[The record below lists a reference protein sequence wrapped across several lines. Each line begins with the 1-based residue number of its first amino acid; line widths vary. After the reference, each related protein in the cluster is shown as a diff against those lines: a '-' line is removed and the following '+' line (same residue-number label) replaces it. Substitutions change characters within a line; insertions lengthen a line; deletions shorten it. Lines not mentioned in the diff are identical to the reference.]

1 MICNGINGIEV
12 TNAREEYKRKRAEEK
27 IQVISENYRFYQRCS
42 RVLSKNKK
50 KNRHLLFVIDD
61 LMRNCEREYEYL
73 KEDYLI

>member
-1 MICNGINGIEV
+1 MICEGIGIKV
-12 TNAREEYKRKRAEEK
+12 ANTREEYKRKRAEEK
-27 IQVISENYRFYQRCS
+27 IQVILENYRFYQRCS

>member
-1 MICNGINGIEV
+1 MICEGIGIEV
-12 TNAREEYKRKRAEEK
+12 ANTREEYKRKRAEEK